1 MKKLL
6 VSSLVI
12 LGSAV
17 SLNALAGAKI
27 VVVKD
32 YGNSGKVLV
41 NRGCDNTGCHYTKK
55 RVHYNNN
62 GKKIVNTV
70 KCNNGNCV
78 NISKKVSHK
87 HGAKITKKTVCNAHG
102 HHCIVTKTKKF

>member
-17 SLNALAGAKI
+17 SLNALAGEKI
-27 VVVKD
+27 VVVKN
-32 YGNSGKVLV
+32 YNNPGKVIV
-41 NRGCDNTGCHYTKK
+41 KRGCDNTGCHYAKT

-62 GKKIVNTV
+62 GKKIVDTH
-70 KCNNGNCV
+70 KCDNGHCV

-87 HGAKITKKTVCNAHG
+87 HGAKITKKTVCNANG
-102 HHCIVTKTKKF
+102 HHCQVTKTKKF

>member
-17 SLNALAGAKI
+17 SLNALAGEKI
-27 VVVKD
+27 VVVKH
-32 YGNSGKVLV
+32 YNNPGKVIV
-41 NRGCDNTGCHYTKK
+41 KRGCDNTSCHYTKK

-62 GKKIVNTV
+62 GKKIVDTR
-70 KCNNGNCV
+70 KCKNDRCI